1 MSDERTPYI
10 GIVGC
15 GNIGHRHAQ
24 LLREQDIPIAGGADI
39 AAEARDR
46 FADEFGVPTFED
58 HGALYAEADAVIVT
72 TPNRYHEE
80 PVVEALEAGL
90 DVLVEK
96 PLANDV
102 ESAERIAAAAREAD
116 GFCMVGFHTRFES
129 DVEVVTDYR
138 EAGRFG
144 DVDHVEASYI
154 RRRGVPGR
162 GSWFTRK
169 DVSGGGALIDIGVH
183 ALDLSLY
190 LLGYPDVEE
199 VTGVTRSQFGGRED
213 YTYLS
218 MWGDDQGAEGF
229 DVDDSASVFVRC
241 ADGKT
246 ISLEVAWATN
256 RPPAQEYVLR
266 GSGAGATID
275 KSAGELTVHET
286 GTEGGGHMSDSAIET
301 DGRDAHAAEQAY
313 FVEHVAEGTTPTRNT
328 VEQGL
333 TVQRVLD
340 AIYESDETGSAVS
353 IED

>member
-1 MSDERTPYI
+1 MSDERTPRI

-15 GNIGHRHAQ
+15 GNIGRRHAQ
-24 LLREQDIPIAGGADI
+24 LLQGQGIPVAGGADI
-39 AAEARDR
+39 APEARDR
-46 FADEFGVPTFED
+46 FDDEFGVPTFED
-58 HGALYAEADAVIVT
+58 HASLYAEADAAIVT

-80 PVVEALEAGL
+80 PVVDALEAGL

-102 ESAERIAAAAREAD
+102 ESAERIAAAAHDAE

-129 DVEVVTDYR
+129 DVEVLTDYR

-169 DVSGGGALIDIGVH
+169 DIAGGGALIDIGVH

-190 LLGYPDVEE
+190 LLDYPEVEE
-199 VTGVTRSQFGGRED
+199 VTGVTRSQFGDRED

-229 DVDDSASVFVRC
+229 DVEDSASAFIRC
-241 ADGKT
+241 AGGKT
-246 ISLEVAWATN
+246 VSLEVAWATN
-256 RPPAQEYVLR
+256 RPPEQEYVLR
-266 GSGAGATID
+266 GSGAGATFD
-275 KSAGELTVHET
+275 KGGGELTVHET
-286 GTEGGGHMSDSAIET
+286 STEGGGHMSDAAVET
-301 DGRDAHAAEQAY
+301 RDRDAHAAEQAY
-313 FVEHVAEGTTPTRNT
+313 FVDHVAEGTEPTRNT

-340 AIYESDETGSAVS
+340 AIYEADETGSAVS
-353 IED
+353 IDG